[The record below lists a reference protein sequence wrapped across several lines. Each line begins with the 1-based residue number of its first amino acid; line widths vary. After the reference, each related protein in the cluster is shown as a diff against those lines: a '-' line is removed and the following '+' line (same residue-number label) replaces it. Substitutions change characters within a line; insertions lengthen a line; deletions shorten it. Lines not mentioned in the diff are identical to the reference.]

1 MAYKTIYTRRGAQL
15 LVQASTTGQ
24 AIRLTEMAVG
34 DGGGN
39 PTTPT
44 NTQTTLVRERYRA
57 GINRIY
63 QDPAD
68 NTRFTAEL
76 VIPATQGGWT
86 MREIGVF
93 DSNGTLIM
101 IGALPEA
108 YKPSPDEGA
117 YSDVIV
123 AVDFFLTTDAV
134 INISFSPDTIVVNQT
149 WLVNN
154 WTAAQLIPGGTVG
167 QVLGKESN
175 NDGDY
180 VWQDPSVAN
189 VTVDTVAETQLLAA
203 NQTTVDLALTTTY
216 GLAVYIGA
224 PGAGGTRI
232 PRQTGADGWQ
242 PAPNNPTRVVLGKS
256 YPAGYIFQGVN
267 NEPAGSAPAPLERAK
282 NLSDVLSI
290 PTAQENLQVYSKGQ
304 VDGLGR
310 QWAPP
315 GAVMPFALNSAP
327 VGWLKANGAA
337 VSRIAYPELFAAIG
351 TAFGAGDGFNT
362 FNLPDL
368 RGEFVRGWD
377 DGRGLD
383 AGRANRTTQGWAVES
398 HSHTGTTNGGG
409 QHQHTATTD
418 VQGNHAHSISG
429 STNASGDHIHGAW
442 TDAQGNHTHR
452 SWTDAQ
458 GNHRHNIRYT
468 GSQDGQSGGESLP
481 ANGRN
486 AVETAGDYAMD
497 YAGNHSH
504 NVGMDAAGN
513 HGHNIGMNGAGNH
526 AHSVSGSTSAAGNHA
541 HNLTTTWSGD
551 HTHSFTTNN
560 TGSGETRPRNV
571 ALLYCIKY

>member
-1 MAYKTIYTRRGAQL
+1 MAYKTIYTRRGAQQL
-15 LVQASTTGQ
+15 IQASTTGQ

-34 DGGGN
+34 DGAGN
-39 PTTPT
+39 VTVPTP
-44 NTQTTLVRERYRA
+44 TQTTMVRERFRA

-68 NTRFTAEL
+68 NTRFTAEM
-76 VIPATQGGWT
+76 VIPATVGGWT
-86 MREIGVF
+86 MREVGVF

-101 IGALPEA
+101 IGSLPES
-108 YKPSPDEGA
+108 YKPQPDEGA

-123 AVDFFLTTDAV
+123 AVDFFLTSDAV

-154 WTAAQLIPGGTVG
+154 WTAKQLIPGGTVG

-175 NDGDY
+175 ADGDY
-180 VWQDPSVAN
+180 IWQDPSVAN
-189 VTVDTVAETQLLAA
+189 VTVDTVAETQTLAA
-203 NQTTVDLALTTTY
+203 NQVTVDLTLTTTY
-216 GLAVYIGA
+216 GLAVYIGE
-224 PGAGGTRI
+224 PGTGGVRI
-232 PRQTGADGWQ
+232 PRQTGANGWQ

-256 YPAGYIFQGVN
+256 YPAGYVFQGVN

-282 NLSDVLSI
+282 NLSDVLDVT
-290 PTAQENLQVYSKGQ
+290 TAQNNLQVYSGSK
-304 VDGLGR
+304 VESLGR

-315 GAVMPFALNSAP
+315 GAVLPFCRSTAP
-327 VGWLKANGAA
+327 LGWLKANGAA
-337 VSRIAYPELFAAIG
+337 VSRTAYPELFATIG
-351 TAFGAGDGFNT
+351 TTWGAGDGFNT

-368 RGEFVRGWD
+368 RGEFIRGWD

-383 AGRANRTTQGWAVES
+383 ANRVIGTVQGWAIEAHA
-398 HSHTGTTNGGG
+398 HSGTTNGGG
-409 QHQHTATTD
+409 NHQHTATTD

-442 TDAQGNHTHR
+442 TDAQGNHAHR
-452 SWTDAQ
+452 AWTDAQ
-458 GNHRHNIRYT
+458 GEHSHSFPLTNDT
-468 GSQDGQSGGESLP
+468 GGTGRADGGNP
-481 ANGRN
+481 NKYD
-486 AVETAGDYAMD
+486 GDQWTNS
-497 YAGNHSH
+497 AGNHAH

-513 HGHNIGMNGAGNH
+513 HGHNVGIGAAGNH

-551 HTHSFTTNN
+551 HGHTFTTNN
-560 TGSGETRPRNV
+560 TGSNETRPRNM